1 MTTQTTTT
9 HTERQEKDSEQES
22 SPSSSTSWYTSPL
35 TLLAS
40 LSLLISAAR
49 HSKNRLAAALL
60 RKRTLLG
67 FLLLLWRR
75 RRLTRPK
82 PATHA
87 IPTTSSQ
94 CSNPALDLRI
104 VDSHAL
110 SFKHPVIQRRNSR
123 KRPECHL
130 STVGEERDSP
140 AFDRASVVT
149 AAAAAPTS
157 RMS

>member
-1 MTTQTTTT
+1 MELE
-9 HTERQEKDSEQES
+9 ERGSAA
-22 SPSSSTSWYTSPL
+22 SSSSSWFTSPL
-35 TLLAS
+35 TLIAS
-40 LSLLISAAR
+40 LSLILSAAR

-82 PATHA
+82 PVTHA
-87 IPTTSSQ
+87 ISTTSSQ
-94 CSNPALDLRI
+94 CSNLALDLRI

-140 AFDRASVVT
+140 AFERTSVVS
-149 AAAAAPTS
+149 AAAVTS
-157 RMS
+157 RMP